1 VCTFCLRTRRG
12 VPGALLAIPR
22 GIPHLVLGAST
33 TTVVVVVRC
42 VRTQAVDL
50 TTPSPP
56 SHGMGDSTNIKRTRS
71 GRLSHDPE
79 PISGDPKDAGLVLL
93 GPQAS
98 PEPGNPEGPR
108 RFPFPVNHAALVT
121 NHAGASSREPPT
133 AAWPHWAY
141 GRSYLD
147 AICIDRQRP
156 ALAAWERGDV
166 HGTRGSIDSAPIGR
180 AQRLSISI
188 GTGRVIGGRGIAA
201 DAT

>member
-1 VCTFCLRTRRG
+1 
-12 VPGALLAIPR
+12 
-22 GIPHLVLGAST
+22 
-33 TTVVVVVRC
+33 
-42 VRTQAVDL
+42 
-50 TTPSPP
+50 
-56 SHGMGDSTNIKRTRS
+56 MGDSTNIKRTRS

-121 NHAGASSREPPT
+121 NHADASSREPPT

-201 DAT
+201 DVKRRMRRELAELKEMVRLGAGIPGDEQRIEMIKGLIAR